1 MKPDSGLK
9 SRFLPSHLRLMLQ
22 LVGPHWN
29 IAVMFGVEKLEW
41 CGYTMVK
48 NFEDTFVY
56 SYRQNIST

>member
-1 MKPDSGLK
+1 
-9 SRFLPSHLRLMLQ
+9 MLQ

-56 SYRQNIST
+56 SFRQNIST